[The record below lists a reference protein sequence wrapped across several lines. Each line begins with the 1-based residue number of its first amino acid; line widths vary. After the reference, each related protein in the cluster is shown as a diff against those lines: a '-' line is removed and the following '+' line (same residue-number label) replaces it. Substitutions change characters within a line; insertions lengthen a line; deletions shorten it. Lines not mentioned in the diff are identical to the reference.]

1 LQLAFTS
8 VFPAEMETIF
18 FRTQRGH
25 PLPNRTEELMRM
37 ISDLQPAPLDLPQV
51 FWDLNLTG
59 LEVFPLS

>member
-37 ISDLQPAPLDLPQV
+37 ISDLQPAP
-51 FWDLNLTG
+51 
-59 LEVFPLS
+59 